1 MDPITVPAYKENLAD
16 VLEFIR
22 QKVEAYPHQESSL
35 LQLELSLEEA
45 YVNIAS
51 YAYPEE
57 PGDVIVGLKIDE
69 NPLVVTVELVD
80 TGIRFDPL
88 EKDDPD
94 ISIGIDERK
103 PGGLGI
109 LLLKQNA
116 DQVHY
121 QYLEGKNILTIRKRL
136 D

>member
-1 MDPITVPAYKENLAD
+1 MDPITVPASKENLAD

-22 QKVEAYPHQESSL
+22 QKVEAFPHQDNAL
-35 LQLELSLEEA
+35 LQLELSVEEA

-57 PGDVIVGLKIDE
+57 SGEITVGLNIDE
-69 NPLVVTVELVD
+69 NPLIVTVELID
-80 TGIRFDPL
+80 TGIRFNPL
-88 EKDDPD
+88 EKEEPD
-94 ISIGIDERK
+94 ISMEIDDKK

-109 LLLKQNA
+109 LLLKENA

-121 QYLEGKNILTIRKRL
+121 QYLDGRNILTIQKRL

>member
-16 VLEFIR
+16 VLEYIR